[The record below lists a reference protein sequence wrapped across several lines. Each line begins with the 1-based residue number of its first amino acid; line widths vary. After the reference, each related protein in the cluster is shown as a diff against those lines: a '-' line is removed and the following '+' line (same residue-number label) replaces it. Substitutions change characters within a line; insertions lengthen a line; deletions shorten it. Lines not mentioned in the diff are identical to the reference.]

1 LLVLWLLAAL
11 SAIALAVASNVR
23 GETQRSSTGVDDAK
37 SYFVARGAIDRAA
50 LHMLWGQDFF
60 RYGTPSMDLPFPDAQ
75 ARVEIIPEASK
86 LSLNGAPPEELE
98 RLLIALGVADDRAT
112 EIAEAIIDWRT
123 PPSPT
128 HPSAFDAF
136 YLEQSPSFL
145 PRHASFQENEEL
157 LLVKGVTPDL
167 YYGASLDNSRAG
179 LRDCI
184 SAYATGGA
192 VDINT
197 ARAET
202 LVAIGL
208 SPEDA
213 ATIVTERAQHPVADY
228 RELGNVQQSLGPAG
242 ARLRLG
248 GSTMYTL
255 RATAR
260 MKRPDGTLSDLRRT
274 VAALV
279 KFNYPGNSQGRPP
292 GYEVVRWFDRD

>member
-1 LLVLWLLAAL
+1 MLVLWLLAAL

>member
-167 YYGASLDNSRAG
+167 YYGASIDNSRAG

-184 SAYATGGA
+184 SAYAMGGA